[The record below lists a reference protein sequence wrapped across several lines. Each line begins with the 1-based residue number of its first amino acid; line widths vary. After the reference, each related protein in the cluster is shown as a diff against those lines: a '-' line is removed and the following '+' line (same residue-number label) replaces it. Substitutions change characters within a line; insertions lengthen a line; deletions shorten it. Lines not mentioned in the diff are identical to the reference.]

1 MTTDITEKGLE
12 TLIMRHMTGADGLP
26 AAAAGQ
32 IAETPENLTA
42 DIVTGKLDVR
52 EAAEALP
59 EPSVTS
65 VTSDKSDLSDSSD
78 LSDNSDLTDISQE
91 EPEMEDA
98 L

>member
-1 MTTDITEKGLE
+1 MVRRPSRLE
-12 TLIMRHMTGADGLP
+12 REIELLREYRTR
-26 AAAAGQ
+26 
-32 IAETPENLTA
+32 LTA

-52 EAAEALP
+52 TAAEALP

-65 VTSDKSDLSDSSD
+65 DKSDLSDLSDSSD